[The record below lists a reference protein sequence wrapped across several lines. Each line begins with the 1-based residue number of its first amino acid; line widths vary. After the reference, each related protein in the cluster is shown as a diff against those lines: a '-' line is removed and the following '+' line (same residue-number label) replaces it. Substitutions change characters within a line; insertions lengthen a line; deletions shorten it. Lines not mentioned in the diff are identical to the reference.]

1 VPEGVEALIGVFM
14 PCVGEVEGE
23 HGGFELRRPQGAL
36 DEPRSDTSFKQMGG
50 IRMPEGRDGDALC
63 GDTGSLFGGAEGALD
78 AGPTSRRGRRGA
90 WVVSAPGGGK
100 EPRGVTMG
108 LPGGAQQRERIC
120 GERDITVLGTL
131 ASMAMDL
138 EALSVDVR
146 ALQGEG
152 CMEPEA
158 QARDRGEGD
167 LVVERGGGRQESPDC
182 LHTEHSGKLVCGV
195 RAPECEGVPVTLEDV
210 LREEAKAT
218 GADAHGRWGKTVDV
232 FPVQEVVLQFL
243 CREAVR

>member
-1 VPEGVEALIGVFM
+1 MGVPV
-14 PCVGEVEGE
+14 
-23 HGGFELRRPQGAL
+23 
-36 DEPRSDTSFKQMGG
+36 
-50 IRMPEGRDGDALC
+50 
-63 GDTGSLFGGAEGALD
+63 
-78 AGPTSRRGRRGA
+78 
-90 WVVSAPGGGK
+90 
-100 EPRGVTMG
+100 
-108 LPGGAQQRERIC
+108 GAQQRERIC

-131 ASMAMDL
+131 ASMDLDL

-146 ALQGEG
+146 DLQGEG

-167 LVVERGGGRQESPDC
+167 VVVERGGGRQESPDC